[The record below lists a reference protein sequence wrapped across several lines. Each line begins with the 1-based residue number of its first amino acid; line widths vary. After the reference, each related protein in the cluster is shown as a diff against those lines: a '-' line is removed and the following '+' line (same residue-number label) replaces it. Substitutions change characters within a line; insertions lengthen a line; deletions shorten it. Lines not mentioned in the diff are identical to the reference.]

1 MTGEVEEASTIS
13 VFCLSFPP
21 GGIRGSEGSLL
32 QLSPARPPPCLRGQ
46 IRQGFCGLSKKP
58 SEWFFP
64 KGTRHPQ
71 QVLWQPTLPCTASCL
86 DSHFRMLQELG
97 LSALLVYNRNSMF
110 NECSLNEEIHET
122 QGPPEWTLFHFVLC
136 SENRQMTR
144 VGIYLLSPRDQPE
157 AMHGPGKHTTWEVS
171 LEADA
176 VGNGCEHW

>member
-1 MTGEVEEASTIS
+1 MTGEVEEASIIS

-46 IRQGFCGLSKKP
+46 IRQGFMGYPRSHQNGSSLRAL
-58 SEWFFP
+58 
-64 KGTRHPQ
+64 GHPQ
-71 QVLWQPTLPCTASCL
+71 QVLQQPTLPCTASCL

-122 QGPPEWTLFHFVLC
+122 QGPPEWTLFHFDCTLF
-136 SENRQMTR
+136 
-144 VGIYLLSPRDQPE
+144 
-157 AMHGPGKHTTWEVS
+157 
-171 LEADA
+171 
-176 VGNGCEHW
+176 